1 MKYIELN
8 AFLNINGIASSGGNA
23 KHIIRNEEIKVNG
36 VIETRNKKKLNDGDK
51 VEYQDQVLIVKEE
64 ICKKEI

>member
-8 AFLNINGIASSGGNA
+8 AFLNINKIASSGGNA
-23 KHIIRNEEIKVNG
+23 KYIIRNNEIKVNG
-36 VIETRNKKKLNDGDK
+36 VVETRNKKKLFDGDK
-51 VEYQDQVLIVKEE
+51 VEYKSEILIVKEE